1 MKKKFFVVLIGV
13 SIAAATAHAGMWHV
27 DNKGQLREWS
37 GSTDPIRTPPSG
49 CGQIYSV
56 EQKNNDKTDTEI
68 ELAIQEDLKILEE
81 HRKKKAMKKD
91 LAEKEKD
98 KEGEK

>member
-1 MKKKFFVVLIGV
+1 MKKNFFVVLIWV
-13 SIAAATAHAGMWHV
+13 SIAAATAHAGIWHV

-56 EQKNNDKTDTEI
+56 EQKNNDVFVHTEKGTYQK
-68 ELAIQEDLKILEE
+68 LSGTW
-81 HRKKKAMKKD
+81 KK
-91 LAEKEKD
+91 LF
-98 KEGEK
+98 